1 MYCNSSLPGPVCA
14 QRNAARGGRLF
25 WHAMSTEKKTE
36 RVTVWM
42 GESLAVDLMRLAA
55 RDDRK
60 LSEYIVHVLTSHA
73 YGHSRTRASD
83 EQVAMRG
90 ETARGEQ

>member
-1 MYCNSSLPGPVCA
+1 
-14 QRNAARGGRLF
+14 
-25 WHAMSTEKKTE
+25 MSTEKKTE

-60 LSEYIVHVLTSHA
+60 LSEFIVQILNAYA
-73 YGHSRTRASD
+73 YGHSRARASD
-83 EQVAMRG
+83 EQVALRG

>member
-1 MYCNSSLPGPVCA
+1 MA
-14 QRNAARGGRLF
+14 
-25 WHAMSTEKKTE
+25 TEKKTE
-36 RVTVWM
+36 RVTIWM
-42 GESLAVDLMRLAA
+42 GETLAVDLMRLAA

-83 EQVAMRG
+83 EKVANSG
-90 ETARGEQ
+90 DEQQ